1 MIEETVHQ
9 VGHLPELYK
18 DERSEKDLKKPIIM
32 IVSAS
37 LCRKET
43 ESRIWYLNFIDSSS
57 IYS

>member
-43 ESRIWYLNFIDSSS
+43 ESRI
-57 IYS
+57 